1 MRERRHPARRRVPR
15 RGRGWWRWPVLVG
28 LGIGAALARDAAS
41 ATTTTPPPKTAT
53 SHTAPKT
60 TTRKPAPATT
70 HKTAAASTQSVEQ
83 LASQTRLIEE
93 VGGWPR
99 AAELMRQLR
108 GRTAPDAD
116 LDLML
121 AWFEARSGDLDS
133 AAARL
138 ALPTL
143 VAAGDDSMPPARWT
157 TYPWQHEGA
166 WLDGRFDGWHW
177 YVWRTRAEI
186 AAATGHWDSA
196 LAAARRAV
204 AARRWA
210 GPEWYVRALCA
221 AHLGRWDEAR
231 SCNAMALELDATLPE
246 AHELAGLLAWRDGRR
261 GETRAQLDAALA
273 LDSTYARAA
282 LGLVRLRLP
291 GAPPDTLPTGLFEG
305 VRRAALLTAAE
316 GPRPEV
322 FTQNESAA
330 LLVRRVTTADMDTSG
345 LVLKDVKRVRLT
357 LMILVDA
364 RGHAALVDV
373 PEYTENDVAPAKVSR
388 IIATL
393 PDWRFKPAS
402 RGGRPA
408 PSWVGYEFVIIP

>member
-1 MRERRHPARRRVPR
+1 VSESGD
-15 RGRGWWRWPVLVG
+15 GRWRWAILAGLV
-28 LGIGAALARDAAS
+28 IGTVLARDA
-41 ATTTTPPPKTAT
+41 T
-53 SHTAPKT
+53 
-60 TTRKPAPATT
+60 PATT
-70 HKTAAASTQSVEQ
+70 APPPAGTTAAPHTATKSATKPGSKPTTSATHKKTTAASTQSVEQ

-99 AAELMRQLR
+99 AAELLRQLR

-138 ALPTL
+138 RLPTL

-186 AAATGHWDSA
+186 AAATGRWDTA

-204 AARRWA
+204 AARPLA
-210 GPEWYVRALCA
+210 GSEWYVRALCA
-221 AHLGRWDEAR
+221 AHLGLRDEAR
-231 SCNAMALELDATLPE
+231 ACTDTALVLDATLPE

-261 GETRAQLDAALA
+261 GDARQHLDAALA
-273 LDSTYARAA
+273 LDSTYARPA

-291 GAPPDTLPTGLFEG
+291 GTPPDTLPTELFEG
-305 VRRAALLTAAE
+305 VRRAALLTAPE

-322 FTQNESAA
+322 FTQNETAA
-330 LLVRRVTTADMDTSG
+330 LLIRRVTTADMDTSG
-345 LVLKDVKRVRLT
+345 LVLKTVQRVRLT

-364 RGHAALVDV
+364 RGRAALVDV
-373 PEYTENDVAPAKVSR
+373 PEYTGNDVAPAKVSR

-393 PDWRFKPAS
+393 PDWRFRPAT